1 MDPKHLHWARE
12 EAATLVGYND
22 DGDHGNGD
30 DEQKEDDEDDENIE
44 DKHFPS
50 SNWQT
55 QTWMAVLTS
64 KKYFLHFPNQQRNPF
79 LLQMVAQSE
88 AFLTSK
94 LVSPQRSFHG
104 EL

>member
-1 MDPKHLHWARE
+1 MIILFRELLQFMDPKHLHWARE

-64 KKYFLHFPNQQRNPF
+64 KKYFLHFSNQR
-79 LLQMVAQSE
+79 
-88 AFLTSK
+88 
-94 LVSPQRSFHG
+94 
-104 EL
+104 